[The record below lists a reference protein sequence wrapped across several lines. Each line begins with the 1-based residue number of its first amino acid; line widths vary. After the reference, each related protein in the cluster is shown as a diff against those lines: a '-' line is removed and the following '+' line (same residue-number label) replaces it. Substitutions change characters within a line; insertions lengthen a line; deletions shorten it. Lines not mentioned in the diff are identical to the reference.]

1 MVLDTFAASGVHGSI
16 VIQVFAGVTM
26 ALVTPISSS
35 YWYSSFSVEHFRRS
49 NEKFFEC
56 SPATKYSLLLEL
68 LPYGHCCA
76 PAMRIQGRGMRS
88 DLHFL
93 LDYTYS
99 FIAVNR
105 SVTVSE
111 SLFFAINLWF

>member
-1 MVLDTFAASGVHGSI
+1 MVVDTFSSSEVLRLI
-16 VIQVFAGVTM
+16 VVQFFAGVIL

-35 YWYSSFSVEHFRRS
+35 YWHSSFPVEHLRRS
-49 NEKFFEC
+49 DERFFEC
-56 SPATKYSLLLEL
+56 SPATKYSPLLEL

-76 PAMRIQGRGMRS
+76 PAMWIQGRGMRS

-105 SVTVSE
+105 SVTVPE